1 MRLSR
6 ILVPVMA
13 LCLLAGCHE
22 QDAGKINYDMG
33 ERVTIGPLTYVVVE
47 TAWRTQLGEL
57 FQLRVPQQRFFLIT
71 LSVTNGGG
79 SDVSVPLLQL
89 ESPKGQTYQELE
101 DGTGVNNWMG
111 LFRNVAPAQ
120 TEQGRILFDV
130 PLTSFKLR
138 LPDVSDTGYD
148 KYAWVSIP
156 LRIDAD
162 QVQSTPLPGGG
173 ELLK

>member
-1 MRLSR
+1 MKLLRV
-6 ILVPVMA
+6 LVPALA
-13 LCLLAGCHE
+13 LCLLAGCR
-22 QDAGKINYDMG
+22 QQTAAKINYDMG

-57 FQLRVPQQRFFLIT
+57 FQLRVPQQRFFVIT

-79 SDVSVPLLQL
+79 EDVSVPLLQL

-101 DGTGVNNWMG
+101 DGTGVSNWLG
-111 LFRNVAPAQ
+111 LFRSIAPAQ

-130 PLTSFKLR
+130 PLTSFRLR

-148 KYAWVSIP
+148 KYAWVEIP

-162 QVQSTPLPGGG
+162 QVQSPLPGGG